1 MDPAAYARSAQI
13 VAKYGK
19 LKKVPG
25 HEAYRTD
32 LAAAANASLKA
43 KGYDIYGT
51 NWKKATVRLT
61 LGGK

>member
-1 MDPAAYARSAQI
+1 
-13 VAKYGK
+13 V
-19 LKKVPG
+19 LG

-32 LAAAANASLKA
+32 LAAAANAELKT
-43 KGYDIYGT
+43 KGFDINGR